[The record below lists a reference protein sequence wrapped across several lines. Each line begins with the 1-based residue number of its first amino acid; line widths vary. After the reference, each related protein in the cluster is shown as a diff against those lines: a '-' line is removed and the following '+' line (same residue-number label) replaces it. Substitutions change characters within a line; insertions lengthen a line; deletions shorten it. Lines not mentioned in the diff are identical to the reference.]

1 MAKTKVEFVCREC
14 GASHHQWAGQCLECK
29 AWNTLEEIVI
39 SQATASKP
47 DSLKDLPASKVQNLT
62 EVKSQN
68 KDRLSTGLSELDRTL
83 GGGLVDGSVVLIG
96 GDPGIGKSTLILQ
109 ALATLN
115 KANTTLYV
123 SGEES
128 AEQIGRAHV

>member
-14 GASHHQWAGQCLECK
+14 GASHHQWAGQCLDCK
-29 AWNTLEEIVI
+29 EWNTLEEIVM
-39 SQATASKP
+39 SKATSSKP
-47 DSLKDLPASKVQNLT
+47 DSLKDLPASKVQSLT

-68 KDRLSTGLSELDRTL
+68 KDRLSTGLTELDRTL

-109 ALATLN
+109 ALAT
-115 KANTTLYV
+115 
-123 SGEES
+123 
-128 AEQIGRAHV
+128 